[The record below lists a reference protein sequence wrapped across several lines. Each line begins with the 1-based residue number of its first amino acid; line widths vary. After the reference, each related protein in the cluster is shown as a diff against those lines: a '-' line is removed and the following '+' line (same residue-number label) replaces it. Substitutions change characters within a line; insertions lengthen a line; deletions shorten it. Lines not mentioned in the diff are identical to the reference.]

1 MKSFNKNKYAEHF
14 IFEKIFL
21 YSNYYCISDLF
32 LI

>member
-21 YSNYYCISDLF
+21 YSNYCISDLF